1 MTNAQ
6 ITIHDKLNDLSY
18 IYSENLM
25 TEEKSSEYPLT
36 PHARVQR
43 GHYMVIIRL
52 LTFARVEPLGV
63 R

>member
-1 MTNAQ
+1 
-6 ITIHDKLNDLSY
+6 
-18 IYSENLM
+18 M

-43 GHYMVIIRL
+43 GHYMIIIRL

>member
-1 MTNAQ
+1 M
-6 ITIHDKLNDLSY
+6 
-18 IYSENLM
+18 YSENLI

-43 GHYMVIIRL
+43 GHYMVNIWL

-63 R
+63 CRYLDPLHPVIV